1 MSVLTW
7 DLDAQEPFE
16 RVTIDTS
23 GRQFTTGAL
32 TPDGRHLIAS
42 CASGRFVDRR
52 TTVGALKGADV
63 IGEVP
68 CDIGGRSAGGSGWE
82 QNAQEVHP
90 ELS

>member
-23 GRQFTTGAL
+23 GRQFTTAAL

-42 CASGRFVDRR
+42 CASGRFADRR

-68 CDIGGRSAGGSGWE
+68 CDIGGRALAGVVGSRT
-82 QNAQEVHP
+82 
-90 ELS
+90 LKRCIRS